1 MNTLR
6 RSFISSLI
14 QDESLKAIDVTFSE
28 LQKIVHLI
36 FIAGE
41 DYQLSD
47 REKDIVESKINKVK
61 DVIKIY
67 TNKNYFEMHVSR
79 LQDRTVPLKKRFMEY
94 IKIKFRLS
102 KLSSY

>member
-1 MNTLR
+1 MTVCNMNTLR
-6 RSFISSLI
+6 RSFIYSLI

-47 REKDIVESKINKVK
+47 REKDIVESKRNKVK
-61 DVIKIY
+61 
-67 TNKNYFEMHVSR
+67 
-79 LQDRTVPLKKRFMEY
+79 
-94 IKIKFRLS
+94 
-102 KLSSY
+102 